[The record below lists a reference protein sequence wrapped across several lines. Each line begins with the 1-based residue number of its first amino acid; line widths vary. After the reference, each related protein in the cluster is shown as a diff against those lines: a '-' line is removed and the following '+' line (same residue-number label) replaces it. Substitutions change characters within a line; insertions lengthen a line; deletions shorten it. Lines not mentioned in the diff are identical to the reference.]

1 MIIAVDFDG
10 TIARTNFPVIEDE
23 MPDVKEVLG
32 ELMKRGHYVIVWTCR
47 QGRDLLD
54 AVNWMLEHGVPFNR
68 INDEC
73 PRQIEIYGGRDFGK
87 VYADVYIDDHN
98 VGGFPGWR
106 EVLRILVPECSDG
119 GA

>member
-10 TIARTNFPVIEDE
+10 TIARTSFPVIEGE
-23 MPDVKEVLG
+23 MPGVREALA
-32 ELMKRGHYVIVWTCR
+32 ELMRCGHYIIVWTCR
-47 QGRDLLD
+47 QGRDLID
-54 AVNWMLEHGVPFNR
+54 AVNWMVENRIPFDR

-98 VGGFPGWR
+98 IGGFPGWK
-106 EVLRILVPECSDG
+106 EVVEMIKEKQII
-119 GA
+119 